1 AVAAESLGIGRLRGD
16 WQLARRG
23 EAWRLEAHA
32 LESGERAPAAVSA
45 SVDVASDAESAQ
57 GRVESV
63 PLPLLAA
70 VARSFAP
77 QLPLGQLSLE
87 GVAHELSFDW
97 NARRPA
103 GERLR
108 TSARLEELSIASL
121 SHELTLTG
129 LTAQLSGVD
138 ARLTL
143 DLHGE
148 RAQLHAVRA
157 EPASLEGLVVAARFA
172 LAAEHGFGEA
182 RGDHET
188 LERDRLGTHR
198 VQLRA

>member
-1 AVAAESLGIGRLRGD
+1 
-16 WQLARRG
+16 QLARRG
-23 EAWRLEAHA
+23 EVWRLEAHA
-32 LESGERAPAAVSA
+32 LESGERAPAAFSA

-70 VARSFAP
+70 VARSFTP

-103 GERLR
+103 AESLR
-108 TSARLEELSIASL
+108 TSALLEELSIASL

-129 LTAQLSGVD
+129 LTAHLALKQAD
-138 ARLTL
+138 AVLIAKL
-143 DLHGE
+143 LG
-148 RAQLHAVRA
+148 
-157 EPASLEGLVVAARFA
+157 PGA
-172 LAAEHGFGEA
+172 LAALGAASAAQLSTGRIENADLEWRGTVDPA
-182 RGDHET
+182 RAPWSAAGSVFRGAFE
-188 LERDRLGTHR
+188 LRDASLGGLDPWP
-198 VQLRA
+198 QL